1 MAATSTLELTP
12 VTPHIGA
19 TVSGVDLSQPLPD
32 GLVADLRAAWLDHQV
47 LFFRDQDIDLEQHRE
62 FARNFGELY
71 THPTIP
77 GPDGYPEALAIRTT
91 AETRKAA
98 GEGWHTDVSADAEPP
113 SASILRLVEVPPCG
127 GDTLFC
133 SMYAA
138 YDALSDHWKR
148 FIDPLDAR
156 HSTAARH
163 GGEFGL
169 NIAEHPENVH
179 PVVRTH
185 PETGRKALFVNQGF
199 TMSIEGMSKA
209 ESRATLDFLFAHCE
223 HPAFQVRF
231 QWQPNSMAMWDNR
244 AVMHNAVY
252 DYHPHTRRGYRFT
265 VKGDRPV
272 R

>member
-1 MAATSTLELTP
+1 MGTSTLDVTP
-12 VTPHIGA
+12 VTPRIGA
-19 TVSGVDLSQPLPD
+19 TVSGVDLRGRLSPD
-32 GLVADLRAAWLDHQV
+32 LIDELRAVWLQYQV
-47 LFFRDQDIDLEQHRE
+47 LFFRDQDLTLDQHRE
-62 FARNFGELY
+62 FARAFGDLY

-77 GPDGYPEALAIRTT
+77 GPDGFPEALRIHAHAKTK
-91 AETRKAA
+91 KAA

-113 SASILRLVEVPPCG
+113 SASILRLEEVPPCG

-133 SMYAA
+133 SMYDA

-156 HSTAARH
+156 HNSAARH

-169 NIAEHPENVH
+169 DIVEHPENVH

-185 PETGRKALFVNQGF
+185 PETGRKALYVNQGF
-199 TMSIEGMSKA
+199 TMSIEGMSKS
-209 ESRATLDFLFAHCE
+209 ESRATLDFLFTHCQD
-223 HPAFQVRF
+223 PAFHVRF
-231 QWQPNSMAMWDNR
+231 DWEPNSMAMWDNR
-244 AVMHNAVY
+244 SVMHNAIF

-265 VKGDRPV
+265 VKGDRPA